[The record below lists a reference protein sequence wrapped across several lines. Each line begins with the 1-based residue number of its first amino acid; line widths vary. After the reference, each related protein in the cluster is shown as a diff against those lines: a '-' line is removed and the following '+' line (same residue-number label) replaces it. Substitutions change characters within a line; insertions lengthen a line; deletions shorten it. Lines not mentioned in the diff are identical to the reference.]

1 MEDKKM
7 NIYTTPMA
15 RLPNPGLPPEGFP
28 PMKERFENYLPGHR
42 GSEISNIVYKLPGT
56 VRQKMILPSNIDSK
70 IEDYKPTTL
79 ERIIFH

>member
-1 MEDKKM
+1 MQL
-7 NIYTTPMA
+7 NIPTPYA

-28 PMKERFENYLPGHR
+28 PMKERFENYLPGYR
-42 GSEISNIVYKLPGT
+42 EAVISNIVYKLPGLGKG
-56 VRQKMILPSNIDSK
+56 KMILPGNINSK